1 MVQGR
6 ITTPALVHIIKTNP
20 FAKYPYFSIVK
31 IPFNKPWFTGKEIQN
46 ITSAAS
52 FGHISGN
59 GIYTGKCHG
68 FFEKRYGFRKTFLT
82 SSCTDAMEMA
92 AILMELKSGDEV
104 IMPSYTFVSTTSPFI
119 LRGAKVVFADSLED
133 HPNIDLDHAE
143 TLITQRTK
151 VLMVM
156 HYGGVAVDMDK
167 ALKIARKHNLIL
179 LEDTA
184 HAIESFHKE
193 KPLGSFGDFSTCSFH
208 ETKNISSG
216 EGGLLAVNN
225 EKYIRRAEIVWEKG
239 TNRSAFTRGE
249 VNKYEWVDVGSS
261 FMPSDMIAAF
271 LYGQLKHIRDIQGRR
286 ISLWNRYYKNLE
298 DYSAKGYFDLPVIPD
313 FAHNNGHVLYLV
325 TSSREERDN
334 LLDHLNKNMIQ
345 AVFHYLPLHL
355 SPYYREQYKG
365 KELKNVQ
372 KFSDRL
378 IRLPL
383 FYELQP
389 ELVDFISDK
398 VIGFY
403 E

>member
-1 MVQGR
+1 M
-6 ITTPALVHIIKTNP
+6 
-20 FAKYPYFSIVK
+20 K
-31 IPFNKPWFTGKEIQN
+31 IPFNKPWFTGREIQN

-59 GIYTGKCHG
+59 GTYTQKCHD
-68 FFEKRYGFRKTFLT
+68 FFEQKYGFKKTFLT
-82 SSCTDAMEMA
+82 SSCTDALEMA
-92 AILMELKSGDEV
+92 AILMELKEGDEV

-119 LRGAKVVFADSLED
+119 LRGAKVVFADSLHD

-143 TLITQRTK
+143 SLINENTK

-167 ALKIARKHNLIL
+167 AVELTKKYNLIL

-184 HAIESFHKE
+184 HAIDSYFKD
-193 KPLGSFGDFSTCSFH
+193 KPLGSFGHFSTCSFH

-216 EGGLLAVNN
+216 EGGLLAINDPS
-225 EKYIRRAEIVWEKG
+225 YIKRAEIVWEKG

-249 VNKYEWVDVGSS
+249 VSKYEWVDVGSS

-271 LYGQLKHIRDIQGRR
+271 LYAQLKCINDIQKTR
-286 ISLWNRYYKNLE
+286 INIWNRYYNKLK
-298 DYSAKGYFDLPVIPD
+298 DLAKKDRFQLPELPEY
-313 FAHNNGHVLYLV
+313 ATNNGHVFYLV
-325 TSSREERDN
+325 TKTKSERDK
-334 LLDHLNKNMIQ
+334 LLDHLNDNSIQ

-355 SPYYREQYKG
+355 SPYYKAQYKG

-372 KFSDRL
+372 KYSDRL

-383 FYELQP
+383 FYELKP
-389 ELVDFISDK
+389 EIVDYISEK
-398 VIGFY
+398 VVEFY
-403 E
+403 M

>member
-1 MVQGR
+1 M
-6 ITTPALVHIIKTNP
+6 
-20 FAKYPYFSIVK
+20 K

-59 GIYTGKCHG
+59 GTYTQKCHD
-68 FFEKRYGFRKTFLT
+68 FFETKYGFKKTFLT
-82 SSCTDAMEMA
+82 SSCTDALEMA
-92 AILMELKSGDEV
+92 AILMELKEGDEV

-119 LRGAKVVFADSLED
+119 LRGAKVVFADSLPN

-143 TLITQRTK
+143 KLINKNTR

-167 ALKIARKHNLIL
+167 AVEIAEKHNLIL

-184 HAIESFHKE
+184 HAIDSFYND
-193 KPLGSFGDFSTCSFH
+193 KPLGSFGHFSTCSFH

-216 EGGLLAVNN
+216 EGGLLAINDPS
-225 EKYIRRAEIVWEKG
+225 YIKRAEIVWEKG

-249 VNKYEWVDVGSS
+249 VSKYEWVDIGSS
-261 FMPSDMIAAF
+261 YMPSDMIAAF
-271 LYGQLKHIRDIQGRR
+271 LYAQLKHIDDIQNTR
-286 ISLWNRYYKNLE
+286 IAIWDKYYNNLADTAKNGHFE
-298 DYSAKGYFDLPVIPD
+298 IPELPV
-313 FAHNNGHVLYLV
+313 FATNNGHVFYLI
-325 TSSREERDN
+325 TKTKAERDK
-334 LLDHLNKNMIQ
+334 LLDHLNENSIH

-355 SPYYREQYKG
+355 SPYYKNQYNG
-365 KELKNVQ
+365 KELENVQ

-383 FYELQP
+383 FYEL
-389 ELVDFISDK
+389 EHEIVDYISEK
-398 VIGFY
+398 VIEFY
-403 E
+403 S